1 MYVTMEAEKEYLIH
15 VCPADAGKSWIKC
28 GEGKVF
34 YIFTLF
40 RPEDIIGGE
49 SSAIAGMLILLG
61 GAAVLYVLGIMV
73 FERKDLHI

>member
-1 MYVTMEAEKEYLIH
+1 MYVQQMLANVGQSAEKAKNYT
-15 VCPADAGKSWIKC
+15 
-28 GEGKVF
+28 F
-34 YIFTLF
+34 FTLF